1 LGFCTYFFYGTY
13 DSKKVNPNRRRK
25 KKAAGSL
32 WKPQKR
38 AGKKR
43 QREIAPRSK
52 SMGLAFMSLAFP
64 RHFWIFFWKVNRRKN

>member
-1 LGFCTYFFYGTY
+1 LFYGTY

-43 QREIAPRSK
+43 QRNIAPRSK
-52 SMGLAFMSLAFP
+52 SMGLAFIFLAFP
-64 RHFWIFFWKVNRRKN
+64 RHFLIFF